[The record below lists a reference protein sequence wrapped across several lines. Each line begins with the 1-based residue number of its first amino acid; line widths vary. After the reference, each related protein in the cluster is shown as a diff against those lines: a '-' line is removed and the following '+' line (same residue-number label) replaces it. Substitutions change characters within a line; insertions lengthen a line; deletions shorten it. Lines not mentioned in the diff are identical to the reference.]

1 MEGLG
6 VFFAR
11 YKADFYMIFVAKRGI
26 IRFFLLSLQQII
38 VL

>member
-6 VFFAR
+6 VFFAW

-26 IRFFLLSLQQII
+26 IRFFCYLCSK
-38 VL
+38 